1 MTHLLLAISIMR
13 KKCICSLFSSAVNLS
28 LKMSLA
34 PTPKHPISKFSILLL
49 PSSSQ
54 PAQLVLKARGQ
65 VAKLPSCQAGS
76 AAGALHIVLHVLRS
90 GSHSLSNSQLDRCTD
105 KGRRKPSG
113 CCSIGSQLLFNPFC
127 RVNPFPHLVHH
138 MLPLIF
144 GVQDTRYSKL
154 YQLKSL
160 SSARTCSDAK
170 MSTVY
175 NWRPPWEP
183 SALWSHNLGMI
194 RPRHKSPPSLFL
206 AFPFSSII
214 F

>member
-1 MTHLLLAISIMR
+1 MHRQGPPQAIWLLQYRVA
-13 KKCICSLFSSAVNLS
+13 
-28 LKMSLA
+28 A
-34 PTPKHPISKFSILLL
+34 PFQPILPRQPISTS
-49 PSSSQ
+49 
-54 PAQLVLKARGQ
+54 
-65 VAKLPSCQAGS
+65 
-76 AAGALHIVLHVLRS
+76 GA
-90 GSHSLSNSQLDRCTD
+90 
-105 KGRRKPSG
+105 P
-113 CCSIGSQLLFNPFC
+113 
-127 RVNPFPHLVHH
+127 HH

-194 RPRHKSPPSLFL
+194 RPRHKSSPSLYL

-214 F
+214 FLLLDFFSLSKVVVLTQLSLQLASFREL